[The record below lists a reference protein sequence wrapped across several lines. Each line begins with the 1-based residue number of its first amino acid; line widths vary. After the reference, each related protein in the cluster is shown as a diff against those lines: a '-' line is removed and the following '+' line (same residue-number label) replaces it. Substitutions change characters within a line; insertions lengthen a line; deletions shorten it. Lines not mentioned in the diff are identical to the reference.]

1 MSFYVAQSTI
11 AFRYNLSLSI
21 VPGLIS
27 TEKESS
33 TYVVMFR
40 DLLRVLEKIDVLDN
54 CIVISE
60 TEILDVVILKFR

>member
-11 AFRYNLSLSI
+11 AFMYNLSLSI

-40 DLLRVLEKIDVLDN
+40 DLLRVLEKIDVFEN
-54 CIVISE
+54 CSVISE
-60 TEILDVVILKFR
+60 TENLDVVVLKFR